1 MIPLFKSHYS
11 LGRSILTL
19 EDKSEVDDYPDS
31 IIQIAKEN
39 KLKEVFLVEDNMSS
53 FLEAYTNTRNN
64 NIKLNYGLRITIT
77 ESIED
82 KSEESRSKN
91 SKVIIFFKNNQG
103 YSLLTRLYSKASKEG
118 FYYEPRLDYKT
129 LSENWT
135 NDLLLCVPFYDSFI
149 YNNTLR
155 NFICVPNFS
164 FTKPIVF
171 IEDNDLPFDII
182 VKNKMLNFIKENN
195 LEVFAVK
202 SIYYKTK
209 KDFKSYLT
217 FRCINNRTTLNKPE
231 IEHMS
236 SDSFSFEE
244 WKNYANT
251 NK

>member
-1 MIPLFKSHYS
+1 M
-11 LGRSILTL
+11 TL

-39 KLKEVFLVEDNMSS
+39 KLKELFLVEDNMSS

-77 ESIED
+77 ESMED
-82 KSEESRSKN
+82 KSEESRFKN
-91 SKVIIFFKNNQG
+91 SKVIIFFKNNEG
-103 YSLLTRLYSKASKEG
+103 YSLLTKLYSKAAKEG

-129 LSENWT
+129 LSDNWSD
-135 NDLLLCVPFYDSFI
+135 DLLLCVPFYDSFI
-149 YNNTLR
+149 YNNTLK

-171 IEDNDLPFDII
+171 IENNDLPFDFII
-182 VKNKMLNFIKENN
+182 KNKMLNFVKENN
-195 LEVFAVK
+195 LEVLLVK
-202 SIYYKTK
+202 SIYYKNK

-244 WKNYANT
+244 WKNN
-251 NK
+251 

>member
-39 KLKEVFLVEDNMSS
+39 KLKELFLVEDNMSS

-77 ESIED
+77 ESMED
-82 KSEESRSKN
+82 KSEESRFKN
-91 SKVIIFFKNNQG
+91 SKVIIFFKNNEG
-103 YSLLTRLYSKASKEG
+103 YSLLTKLYSKAAKEG

-129 LSENWT
+129 LSDNWSD
-135 NDLLLCVPFYDSFI
+135 DLLLCVPFYDSFI
-149 YNNTLR
+149 YNNTLK

-171 IEDNDLPFDII
+171 IENNDLPFDFII
-182 VKNKMLNFIKENN
+182 KNKMLNFVKENS
-195 LEVFAVK
+195 LEVLLVK
-202 SIYYKTK
+202 SIYYKNK

-244 WKNYANT
+244 WKNN
-251 NK
+251 

>member
-39 KLKEVFLVEDNMSS
+39 KLKELFLVEDNMSS

-77 ESIED
+77 ESMED
-82 KSEESRSKN
+82 KSEESRFKN
-91 SKVIIFFKNNQG
+91 SKVIIFFKNNEG
-103 YSLLTRLYSKASKEG
+103 YSLLTKLYSKAAKQG

-129 LSENWT
+129 LSDNWSD
-135 NDLLLCVPFYDSFI
+135 DLLLCVPFYDSFI
-149 YNNTLR
+149 YNNTLK

-171 IEDNDLPFDII
+171 IENNDLPFDFII
-182 VKNKMLNFIKENN
+182 KNKMLNFVKENN
-195 LEVFAVK
+195 LEVLLVK
-202 SIYYKTK
+202 SIYYKNK

-244 WKNYANT
+244 WKNN
-251 NK
+251 

>member
-39 KLKEVFLVEDNMSS
+39 KFKELFLVEDNMSS

-91 SKVIIFFKNNQG
+91 SKVIIFFKNNEG
-103 YSLLTRLYSKASKEG
+103 YSLLTKLYSKASKEG

-129 LSENWT
+129 LAENWSD
-135 NDLLLCVPFYDSFI
+135 DLLLCIPFYDSFI
-149 YNNTLR
+149 YNNTLK

-171 IEDNDLPFDII
+171 IENNDLPFDVI

-195 LEVFAVK
+195 LEVLLVK
-202 SIYYKTK
+202 SIYYKNK

-244 WKNYANT
+244 WKNN
-251 NK
+251 